1 MIINMLKPKKFK
13 VKTKASRNKR
23 FTFAGL
29 IIILIAL
36 SAGLLFSKKDQP
48 NLSTETPSIETEQ
61 VEEEVASKDVSFDLA
76 AVGDMLPHET
86 VTKSAKTDSGYD
98 YLSLISPELKQSFK
112 KSELRFCNQEAP
124 SAASLGVRGYPAF
137 NAPFQFPK
145 DLSEFGCN
153 IISTGNNHTNDG
165 GQTGVSGTL
174 DEWDVIKPLSVAG
187 SNRTAAEQSK
197 LRVFEHK
204 GVKVGF
210 TAFALDSNSG
220 SANNYSLNMLGNT
233 ALLKQQISELRAQ
246 ADLVI
251 VSVHWGVED
260 SHTLSGSQ
268 KSYAKKIADLGA
280 DIIIGTGP
288 HVWQPYEEIVGA
300 SGKTTHVWYS
310 IGNALNSQTKVDQL
324 FSGVALLKITKTE
337 AGAITIDTPRVLPTY
352 MHYTWSKGVGMSN
365 SALLG
370 RVDLKWG
377 TVNESSS
384 LVPTRNDFKTTA
396 EVQREKLKGYL
407 ANQKVEVLTSY

>member
-1 MIINMLKPKKFK
+1 MIGNKKLKIKN
-13 VKTKASRNKR
+13 KTNQGKR
-23 FTFAGL
+23 FAIAGL
-29 IIILIAL
+29 IIALLAL
-36 SAGLLFSKKDQP
+36 STGLLLSKKDQS
-48 NLSTETPSIETEQ
+48 NPSSESSKPQAGQ
-61 VEEEVASKDVSFDLA
+61 VEEELAVSKDVIFDLA

-86 VTKSAKTDSGYD
+86 VTQSAKTAGGYD
-98 YLSLISPELKQSFK
+98 YLSLISSELKQSFN

-124 SAASLGVRGYPAF
+124 SAASLGVKGYPAF
-137 NAPFQFPK
+137 NAPAQFPK
-145 DLSEFGCN
+145 DLSAFGCN
-153 IISTGNNHTNDG
+153 MISTGNNHTNDG

-174 DEWDVIKPLSVAG
+174 DEWDAIKPKAVAG
-187 SNRTAAEQSK
+187 SNRSAAEQSS
-197 LRVFEHK
+197 LRIFEHK

-220 SANNYSLNMLGNT
+220 SANSYSLNMLGNT
-233 ALLKQQISELRAQ
+233 ALLSQQISELRAQ
-246 ADLVI
+246 ADLVV

-280 DIIIGTGP
+280 DVIIGTGP
-288 HVWQPYEEIVGA
+288 HVWQPYEEIISA
-300 SGKTTHVWYS
+300 TGKTTHVWYS

-324 FSGVALLKITKTE
+324 FSGVALLKVSKTE
-337 AGAITIDTPRVLPTY
+337 AGVTTIDSPRVLPTY

-365 SALLG
+365 GALLG

-377 TVNESSS
+377 TVSESSS
-384 LVPTRNDFKTTA
+384 LIPTRNDFKTTA
-396 EVQREKLKGYL
+396 EAQREKLRGYL